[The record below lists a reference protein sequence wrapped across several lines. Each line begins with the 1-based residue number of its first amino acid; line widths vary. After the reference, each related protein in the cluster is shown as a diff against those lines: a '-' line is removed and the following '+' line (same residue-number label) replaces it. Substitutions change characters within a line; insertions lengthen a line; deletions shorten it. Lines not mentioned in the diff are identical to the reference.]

1 MIWPQ
6 QNINFIHPLILIFF
20 SLVTVFTLFYLD
32 EGYYSFQWMKQ
43 PGNWI
48 VFSIYS
54 VFCLAGQMTFDGILC
69 TDQSSWFKKIFIINL
84 GGFIGCF
91 VLIYLWS

>member
-6 QNINFIHPLILIFF
+6 QKINFIHPLILILF

-48 VFSIYS
+48 VFCIYF
-54 VFCLAGQMTFDGILC
+54 VFSYTGQMIFEGILC
-69 TDQSSWFKKIFIINL
+69 SDQSSWFKKILIINL
-84 GGFIGCF
+84 GGYVGCF